1 MKKLI
6 LYSLAALFLYSC
18 NNKSKQPEQTAVL
31 SDSTV
36 EFFPVTSFLKGQLI
50 ALDSSPITVL
60 RIVTIKG
67 KSDSFW
73 IKKENVPPL
82 LEDFFTQ
89 EITTTNLTP
98 FFKESKFNDEGVD
111 AVTFTYVPKAPLP
124 DSISLKHWDV
134 YVKLQTGKVKRVY
147 MVSQVKQGAEIFTLQ
162 LTWVT
167 HKWAKIVTILNK
179 PAGETELIKE
189 EQFVWGF
196 DN

>member
-1 MKKLI
+1 MKKMI

-18 NNKSKQPEQTAVL
+18 NNKSKQAEQTTSI

-36 EFFPVTSFLKGQLI
+36 NFFPVTSFLKGQLI
-50 ALDSSPITVL
+50 ALDLLPITVL

-73 IKKENVPPL
+73 IKKETVPPL

-89 EITTTNLTP
+89 EINTTNLTR
-98 FFKESKFNDEGVD
+98 FFKESKFNDQGLD
-111 AVTFTYVPKAPLP
+111 AITFTYEPKAPLP

-134 YVKLQTGKVKRVY
+134 YVKLETGKVKRVY
-147 MVSQVKQGAEIFTLQ
+147 MIRQVKQGADIFILQ

-167 HKWAKIVTILNK
+167 DKWAKIVTILNK
-179 PAGETELIKE
+179 PAGETELVKE

-196 DN
+196 VD

>member
-1 MKKLI
+1 MI
-6 LYSLAALFLYSC
+6 GYSLVAFCLYAC
-18 NNKSKQPEQTAVL
+18 NNKSQQAEQAAIII
-31 SDSTV
+31 DSTV
-36 EFFPVTSFLKGQLI
+36 AFFPVTSFLKGQLI
-50 ALDSSPITVL
+50 ALDSLPITVL

-73 IKKENVPPL
+73 IKKENVQPL

-89 EITTTNLTP
+89 EINTTNLTA

-111 AVTFTYVPKAPLP
+111 AITYTYEPKAALP
-124 DSISLKHWDV
+124 DSILLKHWDV

-147 MVSQVKQGAEIFTLQ
+147 MVKQVKQEAEIFTLQ

-167 HKWAKIVTILNK
+167 DKWAKIVTILNK
-179 PAGETELIKE
+179 SAGESELIKE

-196 DN
+196 

>member
-1 MKKLI
+1 MKKMI

-18 NNKSKQPEQTAVL
+18 SNKTKQAEQTTSI

-36 EFFPVTSFLKGQLI
+36 NFFPVTSFLKGQLI

-60 RIVTIKG
+60 HIVTIKG

-73 IKKENVPPL
+73 IKKETVPPL

-89 EITTTNLTP
+89 EINTTNLNR
-98 FFKESKFNDEGVD
+98 FFKESKFNDQGVD
-111 AVTFTYVPKAPLP
+111 AITFTYEPKAFLP

-134 YVKLQTGKVKRVY
+134 YVKLETGKVKRVY
-147 MVSQVKQGAEIFTLQ
+147 MIRQVKQGADKFTLQ

-167 HKWAKIVTILNK
+167 DKWAKIVTILNK
-179 PAGETELIKE
+179 PAGETELVKE
-189 EQFVWGF
+189 EKFVWGF
-196 DN
+196 VD

>member
-1 MKKLI
+1 MI

-18 NNKSKQPEQTAVL
+18 SNKTKQAEQTTSI

-36 EFFPVTSFLKGQLI
+36 NFFPVTSFLKGQLI

-60 RIVTIKG
+60 HIVTIKG

-73 IKKENVPPL
+73 IKKETVPPL

-89 EITTTNLTP
+89 EINTTNLNR
-98 FFKESKFNDEGVD
+98 FFKESKFNDQGVD
-111 AVTFTYVPKAPLP
+111 AITFTYEPKAFLP

-134 YVKLQTGKVKRVY
+134 YVKLETGKVKRVY
-147 MVSQVKQGAEIFTLQ
+147 MIRQVKQGADKFTLQ

-167 HKWAKIVTILNK
+167 DKWAKIVTILNK
-179 PAGETELIKE
+179 PAGETELVKE
-189 EQFVWGF
+189 EKFVWGF
-196 DN
+196 VD

>member
-1 MKKLI
+1 MKKMI
-6 LYSLAALFLYSC
+6 LYSLVTFFLYAC
-18 NNKSKQPEQTAVL
+18 NNKSKQGEQAAIAI
-31 SDSTV
+31 DSTV
-36 EFFPVTSFLKGQLI
+36 AFFPVTSFLKGQLI
-50 ALDSSPITVL
+50 ALDSLPITVL

-89 EITTTNLTP
+89 EINTTNLTAL
-98 FFKESKFNDEGVD
+98 FKESKFNDEGVD
-111 AVTFTYVPKAPLP
+111 AITFTYKPKAALP
-124 DSISLKHWDV
+124 DSISLQHWDV

-147 MVSQVKQGAEIFTLQ
+147 MVRQVKQGAEIFTLQ

-167 HKWAKIVTILNK
+167 DKWAKIVTILNK
-179 PAGETELIKE
+179 SAGESELIKE

-196 DN
+196 

>member
-1 MKKLI
+1 MI
-6 LYSLAALFLYSC
+6 GYSLVAFFLYAC
-18 NNKSKQPEQTAVL
+18 NNKSQQAEQAATII
-31 SDSTV
+31 DSTV
-36 EFFPVTSFLKGQLI
+36 AFFPVTSFLKGQLI
-50 ALDSSPITVL
+50 ALDSLPVTVL

-73 IKKENVPPL
+73 IKKEIVQPL

-89 EITTTNLTP
+89 EINGTNLTA

-111 AVTFTYVPKAPLP
+111 AITYTYEPKATLP
-124 DSISLKHWDV
+124 DSILLKHWDV

-147 MVSQVKQGAEIFTLQ
+147 MVKQVKQGAEIFTLQ

-167 HKWAKIVTILNK
+167 DKWAKIVTILNK
-179 PAGETELIKE
+179 PAGESELIKE

-196 DN
+196 

>member
-1 MKKLI
+1 MKKMI

-18 NNKSKQPEQTAVL
+18 SGKTKQAEQAATIN
-31 SDSTV
+31 DSTI
-36 EFFPVTSFLKGQLI
+36 EFFPVTSFLNGQMM
-50 ALDSSPITVL
+50 ALDSSPVTVL

-73 IKKENVPPL
+73 IKKETVPPL

-89 EITTTNLTP
+89 EINTTNLTR
-98 FFKESKFNDEGVD
+98 FFKESKFNDQGLD
-111 AVTFTYVPKAPLP
+111 AITFTYEPRPPLP

-147 MVSQVKQGAEIFTLQ
+147 MVRQVKQGAEMFTLQ

-167 HKWAKIVTILNK
+167 DKWAKIVTILNK
-179 PAGETELIKE
+179 PTGESELVKE

-196 DN
+196 GD